1 MAEKARKCG
10 RGGWSTRVIAPP
22 LQPAHGARPPHLPAL
37 TGIRGLA
44 AWFVVFYHARV
55 ALTDWLPAAAVAVFA
70 KGYLAVDLFFMLS
83 GFVMWLNYG
92 PRLRTSGLAGARD
105 FWWRRF
111 ARIWPLHIAVLGAVV
126 AFALVLLATG
136 RDTSG
141 YPFAELPLHVL
152 LVQNWG
158 FTSELTWNHP
168 AWSISAE
175 AGAYILFP
183 FMVVAVRWEAL
194 RPVALIACIGAVA
207 LALHALFRAFGA
219 ELIGE
224 EITRLG
230 LWRCI
235 AQFAI
240 GMMLANLWSQWRGG
254 AWWPSLTGA
263 ALLGVWLWS
272 GRGETLLVP
281 LGFAALLLALALARG
296 PVAKLLGSR
305 PLEWLGDISYATYLI
320 HFPLFILAKIALAG
334 EDVQVSPL
342 GFAVYALVLLALS
355 HAAFHWLE
363 KPAQRALNRHA
374 PGRRQSAVP
383 AE

>member
-1 MAEKARKCG
+1 M
-10 RGGWSTRVIAPP
+10 IAPP
-22 LQPAHGARPPHLPAL
+22 LTADGHARPAHLPAL

-44 AWFVVFYHARV
+44 AWFVVFYHARL
-55 ALTDWLPAAAVAVFA
+55 ALSGWLPAGMIDVFA

-92 PRLRTSGLAGARD
+92 PRLRASGLSGASD

-111 ARIWPLHIAVLGAVV
+111 ARIWPLHIVVLAAMV

-141 YPFAELPLHVL
+141 YPFAELALHVL

-158 FTSELTWNHP
+158 FTSDLSWNHP

-175 AGAYILFP
+175 LGAYLVFP
-183 FMVVAVRWEAL
+183 FLVVAIRWERL
-194 RPVALIACIGAVA
+194 RPAMLVALVA
-207 LALHALFRAFGA
+207 MTAIALHLLFRAFGA
-219 ELIGE
+219 ETLGE

-240 GMMLANLWSQWRGG
+240 GMMLANLWLQWK
-254 AWWPSLTGA
+254 GA
-263 ALLGVWLWS
+263 ALLPALLGAAMLAIWLVS
-272 GRGETLLVP
+272 GWGETLLVP
-281 LGFAALLLALALARG
+281 LGFAGLLLALALATG
-296 PVAKLLGSR
+296 PVAKTLGSR
-305 PLEWLGDISYATYLI
+305 PLEWLGDISYATYLV

-334 EDVQVSPL
+334 DDARIGPL
-342 GFAVYALVLLALS
+342 GFAAYALVLLALS
-355 HAAFHWLE
+355 HAAFRWLE

-374 PGRRQSAVP
+374 PGKRHRGVP

>member
-1 MAEKARKCG
+1 M
-10 RGGWSTRVIAPP
+10 IAPP
-22 LQPAHGARPPHLPAL
+22 LQPPDGARPPHLPAL

-55 ALTDWLPAAAVAVFA
+55 ALTDWLPAGAVAVFA

-92 PRLRTSGLAGARD
+92 PRLRRSGLAGARD

-111 ARIWPLHIAVLGAVV
+111 ARIWPLHIAVLAAVIV
-126 AFALVLLATG
+126 FALVLLATG
-136 RDTSG
+136 RDASG
-141 YPFAELPLHVL
+141 YPFAELPLHVM

-175 AGAYILFP
+175 MGAYILFP
-183 FMVVAVRWEAL
+183 FMVAAVRWEAL
-194 RPVALIACIGAVA
+194 RPVALVVCIGAVA
-207 LALHALFRAFGA
+207 LALHSLFRAFGA

-240 GMMLANLWSQWRGG
+240 GMMLANLWSKLRVSSL
-254 AWWPSLTGA
+254 WPGLTGT
-263 ALLGVWLWS
+263 ALIGTWLWS
-272 GRGETLLVP
+272 GIGDTLLVP
-281 LGFAALLLALALARG
+281 LGFAALLLALALAKG
-296 PVAKLLGSR
+296 SVAKLLGSR
-305 PLEWLGDISYATYLI
+305 PFEWLGDISYATYLI

-342 GFAVYALVLLALS
+342 GFALYALVLLALS
-355 HAAFHWLE
+355 HATFQRLE